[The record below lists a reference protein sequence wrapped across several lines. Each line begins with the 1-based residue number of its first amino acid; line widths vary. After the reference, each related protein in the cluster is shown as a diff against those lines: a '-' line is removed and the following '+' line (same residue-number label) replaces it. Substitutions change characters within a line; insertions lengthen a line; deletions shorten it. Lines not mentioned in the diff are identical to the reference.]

1 MTTQVL
7 QFENETSTRIHEVD
21 FDKLDF
27 GSNVS
32 DHMLIA
38 NFANG
43 KWENVTILPYSPLTL
58 APSALALHY
67 GQTVFE
73 GIKAFRQEDGKIA
86 IFRMDKHYKRFCKSL
101 ERLCM
106 PIVPED
112 IFTEGLKELLKKDR
126 EWVPNREG
134 ASLYIRPFM
143 IATEEKFGV
152 KISSEYKFIIFT
164 GPVGKY
170 YSKHL
175 NVKVEDQFMRAAK
188 GGTGYAKCGGNY
200 GASFYPAKLA
210 HEKGFDQILWTD
222 GTPELNIEESGTMNV
237 MFVANGKVITPATSD
252 TILDGVTRDSLITLA
267 KDLGYQV
274 ETRKISAH
282 ELVELHSKGHLT
294 EAFGSGTAAITS
306 PIRNIHILGRDY
318 ELPAYNENSFCIKG
332 ARLLTDIRLGKV
344 HDKFDWN
351 TLV

>member
-7 QFENETSTRIHEVD
+7 QFENGTSTRIREVD

-27 GSNVS
+27 GSNIS

-38 NFANG
+38 NYANR
-43 KWENVTILPYSPLTL
+43 KWENATILPYSPLTL

-73 GIKAFRQEDGKIA
+73 GMKAFRQADGKIA
-86 IFRMDKHYKRFCKSL
+86 IFRMDRHYQRFCRSL

-106 PIVPED
+106 PVVPEEM
-112 IFTEGLKELLKKDR
+112 FKEGLKELIKKDR
-126 EWVPNREG
+126 QWVPDREG
-134 ASLYIRPFM
+134 TSLYIRPFM

-170 YSKHL
+170 YSKPL

-210 HEKGFDQILWTD
+210 QEQGFDQVLWTD
-222 GTPELNIEESGTMNV
+222 GTSDLNIEESGTMNV
-237 MFVANGKVITPATSD
+237 MFVASGKVITPATSD
-252 TILDGVTRDSLITLA
+252 TILDGVTRDSLLSLA
-267 KDLGYQV
+267 KELGYTV
-274 ETRKISAH
+274 ETRKISAM
-282 ELVELHSKGHLT
+282 ELAGLHSKGLLT
-294 EAFGSGTAAITS
+294 EAFGSGTAATTS
-306 PIRNIHILGRDY
+306 PIRNIHILGKDY
-318 ELPAYNENSFCIKG
+318 ELPAYNENSFCMK
-332 ARLLTDIRLGKV
+332 ASKLLADIRLGKEV
-344 HDKFDWN
+344 DKFGWN